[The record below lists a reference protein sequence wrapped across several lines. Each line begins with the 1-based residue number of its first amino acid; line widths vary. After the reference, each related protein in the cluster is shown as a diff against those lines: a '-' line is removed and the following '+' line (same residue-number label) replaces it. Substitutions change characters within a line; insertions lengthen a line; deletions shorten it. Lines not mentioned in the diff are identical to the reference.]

1 MKIILEKEGL
11 LYMKNIILL
20 ADTGADLSQEQIE
33 KFQIK
38 LVNMHINMGGSSFSD
53 RNLSGEDIIN
63 YYKENKVLA
72 QTSGA
77 NPYDFQQ
84 VFEEIRRESSDPILY
99 VSISKDLSV
108 SHKSAEIAA
117 ADFDDIYILDSGLV
131 SIGTGIL
138 IKKLAEYIEDKDQ
151 VSVEEIIS
159 YGEEIKNRI
168 RLLAI
173 PQSLEYLKAGG
184 RLSNSQYLGAILFKI
199 FPLLTIDSGKLVAS
213 KKFRGSFRK
222 SLISTIEEFFAGEDI
237 DLTSIELLQSH
248 GLTKREENFI
258 EDALKVFNVDDF
270 KWTQAGPLIASHAGP
285 GVFGIAGLI
294 MEEK

>member
-1 MKIILEKEGL
+1 
-11 LYMKNIILL
+11 MKNIILL

-53 RNLSGEDIIN
+53 RKLTCEDIIN

-117 ADFDDIYILDSGLV
+117 KDFDDIYILDSGLV
-131 SIGTGIL
+131 SIGTGLL
-138 IKKLAEYIEDKDQ
+138 IKKLVAYIKDKGQ
-151 VSVEEIIS
+151 VDVKEVMA
-159 YGEEIKNRI
+159 YGEELKKQI
-168 RLLAI
+168 RLFAL
-173 PQSLEYLKAGG
+173 PQSLEFLKAGG
-184 RLSNSQYLGAILFKI
+184 RLSNSQYLGAIFLKI
-199 FPLLTIDSGKLVAS
+199 FPLLTIDQGKLVAS

-222 SLISTIEEFFAGEDI
+222 ALISTIEEFFAGENI
-237 DLTSIELLQSH
+237 DLASIELLQSY
-248 GLTKREENFI
+248 GLRSREENFI
-258 EDALKVFNVDDF
+258 EDALKVFGLNDF
-270 KWTQAGPLIASHAGP
+270 NWTQAGPLISSHAGP
-285 GVFGIAGLI
+285 GAFALAGLI
-294 MEEK
+294 SENK

>member
-1 MKIILEKEGL
+1 
-11 LYMKNIILL
+11 MKNIILL

-33 KFQIK
+33 NFQIK
-38 LVNMHINMGGSSFSD
+38 LVNMHINMGGESFSD

-99 VSISKDLSV
+99 VSISKNLSV

-117 ADFDDIYILDSGLV
+117 GDFEDIYILDSGLV
-131 SIGTGIL
+131 SIGTGLL
-138 IKKLAEYIEDKDQ
+138 IKKLAAYIETKDQ
-151 VSVEEIIS
+151 FSIEEVIS
-159 YGEEIKNRI
+159 YAEEIKKRI
-168 RLLAI
+168 RLFAI
-173 PQSLEYLKAGG
+173 PQSLEYLKSGG

-199 FPLLTIDSGKLVAS
+199 FPLLTIDSGKLVAC
-213 KKFRGSFRK
+213 KKYRGSFRK
-222 SLISTIEEFFAGEDI
+222 ALIATLEEFFADENI

-248 GLTKREENFI
+248 GLTAREEKFI
-258 EDALKVFNVDDF
+258 EDALKVFDLNDF
-270 KWTQAGPLIASHAGP
+270 SWTQAGPLISSHAGP

-294 MEEK
+294 KEEK

>member
-1 MKIILEKEGL
+1 
-11 LYMKNIILL
+11 MKNIILL

-38 LVNMHINMGGSSFSD
+38 LVNMHINMGAESFSD
-53 RNLSGEDIIN
+53 KNLSGEDIIN

-117 ADFDDIYILDSGLV
+117 KDFDDIYILDSGLV
-131 SIGTGIL
+131 SIGTGLL
-138 IKKLAEYIEDKDQ
+138 IKKLVAYIKDKGQ
-151 VSVEEIIS
+151 VDVKEVMA
-159 YGEEIKNRI
+159 YGEELKKQI
-168 RLLAI
+168 RLFAL
-173 PQSLEYLKAGG
+173 PQSLEFLKAGG
-184 RLSNSQYLGAILFKI
+184 RLSNSQYLGAIFLKI
-199 FPLLTIDSGKLVAS
+199 FPLLTIDQGKLVAS

-222 SLISTIEEFFAGEDI
+222 ALISTIEEFFAGENI
-237 DLTSIELLQSH
+237 DLASIELLQSY
-248 GLTKREENFI
+248 GLRSREENFI
-258 EDALKVFNVDDF
+258 EDALKVFGLNDF
-270 KWTQAGPLIASHAGP
+270 NWTQAGPLISSHAGP
-285 GVFGIAGLI
+285 GVFALAGLI
-294 MEEK
+294 SENK

>member
-1 MKIILEKEGL
+1 
-11 LYMKNIILL
+11 MKNIILL

-38 LVNMHINMGGSSFSD
+38 LVNMHINMGAESFSD
-53 RNLSGEDIIN
+53 KNLSGKDIIN

-108 SHKSAEIAA
+108 SHKSAELAA
-117 ADFDDIYILDSGLV
+117 KDFDDIYILDSGLV
-131 SIGTGIL
+131 SIGTGLL
-138 IKKLAEYIEDKDQ
+138 IKKLVAYIKDKGQ
-151 VSVEEIIS
+151 VDVKEVMA
-159 YGEEIKNRI
+159 YGEELKKQI
-168 RLLAI
+168 RLFAL
-173 PQSLEYLKAGG
+173 PQSLEFLKPGG

-199 FPLLTIDSGKLVAS
+199 FPLLTIDQGRLVAS

-222 SLISTIEEFFAGEDI
+222 ALISTIEEFFAGENI
-237 DLTSIELLQSH
+237 DLSSIELLQSY
-248 GLTKREENFI
+248 GLRRREENFI
-258 EDALKVFNVDDF
+258 EDALKVFGLNDF
-270 KWTQAGPLIASHAGP
+270 NWTQAGPLISSHAGP
-285 GVFGIAGLI
+285 GVFALAGLI
-294 MEEK
+294 SENK

>member
-1 MKIILEKEGL
+1 
-11 LYMKNIILL
+11 MKNIILL

-270 KWTQAGPLIASHAGP
+270 KWTQAGPLIGSHAGP